1 MPRFLPLLP
10 IVLLL
15 AAAWALPTQAQD
27 RAHELAA
34 QASAQHPKQCAA
46 DGMTVDKCHA
56 DFPDGCSDAA
66 KPNYDAYLDFLKDQ
80 DPGSMEAS
88 TKNLA
93 WADFRKLEAALPKG
107 LKSTNHGTLADKFVK
122 LGEGNVG
129 TVIAYLYFAEDTS
142 KGTPAKPAES
152 ETCNCKLTD
161 PNSFDY
167 HLGFGFDPKLAASAG
182 KHPAQGTPEFSALL
196 KDSVVAE
203 MTPYI
208 RTKHPNWTIS
218 RVRALQGQQVKIVGQ
233 LMADNKHF
241 NKNDDCGFRSAA
253 PGCWR
258 STIWEVH
265 PITQFYVCQAAGG
278 CTASS
283 PDKDW
288 ADLDEK

>member
-1 MPRFLPLLP
+1 MTRSMPILP
-10 IVLLL
+10 VLFV
-15 AAAWALPTQAQD
+15 AAASLMPMQAQD

-34 QASAQHPKQCAA
+34 QAAAQHSKQCP
-46 DGMTVDKCHA
+46 DGLTLDKCHA
-56 DFPDGCSDAA
+56 EFPDGCSTAA

-80 DPGSMEAS
+80 DPGSMEPS

-93 WADFRKLEAALPKG
+93 SADFRKLEAASPKG
-107 LKSTNHGTLADKFVK
+107 LKSTNHSKFADKFAA
-122 LGEGNVG
+122 LGEGNIH
-129 TVIAYLYFAEDTS
+129 TVVAYLYFAVDTS
-142 KGTPAKPAES
+142 KGTSARPAES

-161 PNSFDY
+161 PTTFDY
-167 HLGFGFDPKLAASAG
+167 HLGFGFDSTLAASAS
-182 KHPAQGTPEFSALL
+182 KHPAQDTPEFVALE

-203 MTPYI
+203 MTPFI
-208 RTKHPNWTIS
+208 RTKHPNWTFS
-218 RVRALQGQQVKIVGQ
+218 RVRALEGQQVKIVGQ

-241 NKNDDCGFRSAA
+241 NKNDDCQFRSADS
-253 PGCWR
+253 GCWR